1 MKVTFSM
8 VSNKMEPRKRTPRVL
23 SLVSKKEILP
33 NLSGAVRVTGMNGT
47 LKQHFIPIDLNG
59 IRFS

>member
-1 MKVTFSM
+1 M